1 MDHLTNIE
9 LFEIFKES
17 KKSRFDKEPN
27 FDLVVS
33 SVCLKLNV
41 PSSDKLLSDIKSV
54 FAEYKQQQQQN
65 RSLANSDRNSDETIS
80 LLRKNYLK
88 KTKRPLDEVGDR
100 QQCRRL
106 SDYVEATS
114 NKAAEENT

>member
-33 SVCLKLNV
+33 SVCLKLNK
-41 PSSDKLLSDIKSV
+41 PSSDKLLS
-54 FAEYKQQQQQN
+54 
-65 RSLANSDRNSDETIS
+65 
-80 LLRKNYLK
+80 
-88 KTKRPLDEVGDR
+88 
-100 QQCRRL
+100 
-106 SDYVEATS
+106 EATC
-114 NKAAEENT
+114 NYMFVAAILRIPLIKKIKYDSSARMG